1 MIVRRTLHR
10 RGFRYRLHATDLPG
24 SPDIV
29 FPSRRFAVFVNGCFW
44 HRHRGCKAAT
54 NPKTRQQFWHA
65 KFERNV
71 ERDAEAIERL
81 EQMGWRTHVVW
92 ECEAKSGA
100 GAEKLLEALRH
111 PGGVVLDGGRASE
124 QPEHPVRG
132 PGIRRPL

>member
-1 MIVRRTLHR
+1 MARVRQRNSSAEMIVRRVLHR
-10 RGFRYRLHATDLPG
+10 RGFRYRLHVKDLPG

-29 FPSRRFAVFVNGCFW
+29 FPSRRLAVFVHGWFW

-54 NPKTRQQFWHA
+54 NLKTQQEFWQA

-71 ERDAEAIERL
+71 ERDAEAIARL

-111 PGGVVLDGGRASE
+111 PG
-124 QPEHPVRG
+124 
-132 PGIRRPL
+132 